1 MYVLLKIIVGIKVSG
16 TSQRGIFQKAIS
28 HEHIF
33 RKAIYQGATLRGA
46 IYRGVILLSQ
56 FTEPFGQVPNILII
70 CFDEIN
76 CF

>member
-33 RKAIYQGATLRGA
+33 WKAIYRGATL
-46 IYRGVILLSQ
+46 RGVILLSQ